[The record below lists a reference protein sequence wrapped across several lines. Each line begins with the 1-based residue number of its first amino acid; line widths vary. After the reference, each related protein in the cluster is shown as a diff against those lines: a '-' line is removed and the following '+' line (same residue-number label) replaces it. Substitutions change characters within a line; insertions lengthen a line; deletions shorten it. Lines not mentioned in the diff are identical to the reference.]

1 MAHQAITSNNLNML
15 VDKPVS
21 GLRCELLSDKLL
33 GRGTIEACGDSA
45 YLEGNKVVI
54 EPGSVRTRRER

>member
-33 GRGTIEACGDSA
+33 AQFLPRAPLLIACPWFGRNVA
-45 YLEGNKVVI
+45 LN
-54 EPGSVRTRRER
+54 R